1 VTKSEYMIC
10 SHQGKFGVCLVQES
24 MNEHRADHLY
34 KKYQVGDEVDVKS
47 VPNTNE
53 NKDHI

>member
-1 VTKSEYMIC
+1 MIC

-24 MNEHRADHLY
+24 MNEHRAEHLY